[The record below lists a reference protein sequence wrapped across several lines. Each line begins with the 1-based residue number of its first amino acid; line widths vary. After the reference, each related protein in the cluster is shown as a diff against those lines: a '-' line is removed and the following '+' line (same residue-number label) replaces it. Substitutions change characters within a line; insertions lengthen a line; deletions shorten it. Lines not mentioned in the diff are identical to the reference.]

1 MQHSVRSSPPRFFA
15 RFSKCQAAAILVA
28 LLAAFALAPY
38 AMAQTATGS
47 VVGVVTDPTGAV
59 VPKAEVQLV
68 NLATNAVLTQTT
80 NDSGQFTFPNAPL
93 GKYKVLVKM
102 SGFRSA
108 SIPDLDVEVN
118 KTLNVPIKLEVGTEN
133 QVVEVTAAAAQL
145 QTTDAQL
152 GNTVE
157 TDAILRLPTLQRN
170 ATELLNLQPGVVPVG
185 NGIQMR
191 VSGAIDDQNTV
202 TLDGIDITQNIVATG
217 TSIPTPADSVDE
229 FRVTTANPNANFD
242 RASGAQMALA
252 GRHGSNDFHGAL
264 YEYLQNSDLNSNT
277 WDNNHSGIAKPGI
290 RDNRFGA
297 RVGGPIVK
305 DKTFFFANWESRR
318 FSAVSQVNRTVPTA
332 SLRNGIIQFPDA
344 NGVVQQY
351 NIATLD
357 PRGIGV
363 SPSVKAQFALMP
375 LPNTTGGDGFN
386 TGGYLANVSTPLA
399 TDYGVFRLDHKFSD
413 KLLFNGSFTTYR
425 NIFGFT
431 TGTPDISILN
441 GNPSSAVNTPEHSS
455 VTSGALTYTISPT
468 LINVFRFGY
477 VRDDIIGQATS
488 PTTAAG
494 ILNIPGTSTSAG
506 PIALL
511 IGSGVSTFIDS
522 PIDMDTQR
530 ARYQASYTGDWQY
543 IDDLTKI
550 WGKHTFQFGTQ
561 INMLPF
567 THVRADKVLG
577 SITSLVAT
585 VDQGSFIQLPASL
598 TPANVTSANATNFDR
613 YFASLTGMVDNVGVL
628 AVRDN
633 SLNPLPLGT
642 PLINRTNQW
651 ATYFYAQDSWR
662 IASNLTLYYGLSY
675 GWQTAPTEQNNQQ
688 TIMVDATTGQPINP
702 MSYLNT
708 KVQSALA
715 GQIYNPTVGFVPVGQ
730 AHRPVYNIDWGDVA
744 PRVSL
749 AWNPNMTSG
758 FLGRMFGE
766 HKSVIRG
773 GFAMVYDRS
782 NSVQA
787 VEIPMLGIG
796 FDQNISVNL
805 PSCNM
810 SGPGGANCNAG
821 SSNPALSSFRVGV
834 DGSIPLPTPTS
845 ATAPVVPGIY
855 GETLSFQVDPNT
867 KVGRTYNA
875 DLSFQRELPGNIV
888 LEAAYVGR
896 FGRDLPQAVN
906 INQVPYMFVDNASGQ
921 SFAQAFDAVAT
932 ALRTNQSAPVEPWF
946 ENQFPGLAKAKGSAS
961 ATAYIVAQNSANF
974 KNGNLS
980 QLFINMGNY
989 RRSIGLLP
997 YSNDEAQMEFLRTYI
1012 GTVNYNAANLTLNK
1026 RFSHGL
1032 TLSANYTYSLAM
1044 DDGLANQNNAGFYTN
1059 SVHPGVAYGPSNFDR
1074 THTFNAFYTYDI
1086 PAGGNHRFATH
1097 TWFDRV
1103 LSGWYTSG
1111 IVQAW
1116 SGTPLFVTEGGQ
1128 VWGGGTIVTTNTGAI
1143 LTNGVPSTG
1152 MNQGI
1157 GGSGGIGT
1165 SAAGATGTGMN
1176 LFANPQAVYASARP
1190 ILLATDTRDGRAN
1203 PFRGLPFRNMDMSFG
1218 KTTKITERINTR
1230 FSADFFNVF
1239 NHPNFANPT
1248 DNLQSPGSFGVITTT
1263 LNPPNR
1269 TNSARWIEL
1278 GLRVD
1283 F

>member
-1 MQHSVRSSPPRFFA
+1 MEQSERSSPSRFFT
-15 RFSKCQAAAILVA
+15 RVSVFEAAAVLVA
-28 LLAAFALAPY
+28 FLAAFALPQC

-47 VVGVVTDPTGAV
+47 VVGSVTDPTGAV
-59 VPKAEVQLV
+59 VPKAEVQLA
-68 NLATNAVLTQTT
+68 NLATNAVLTQNT
-80 NDSGQFTFPNAPL
+80 NDSGQFTFPNVPL
-93 GKYKVLVKM
+93 GKYKVTVKM
-102 SGFRSA
+102 AGFRSA

-170 ATELLNLQPGVVPVG
+170 ATELLLLQPGVAPAG

-202 TLDGIDITQNIVATG
+202 TIDGIDITQNIVATG

-252 GRHGSNDFHGAL
+252 GRHGSNEFHGAL

-297 RVGGPIVK
+297 RLGGPIFK

-318 FSAVSQVNRTVPTA
+318 FAAVTQVNRTVPTA
-332 SLRNGIIQFPDA
+332 TLRQGIIQFA
-344 NGVVQQY
+344 NGSGVQQY
-351 NIATLD
+351 NVASLD
-357 PRGIGV
+357 PRGIGM

-386 TGGYLANVSTPLA
+386 TGGYLANVSTPLS
-399 TDYGVFRLDHKFSD
+399 TDYGVFRLDHKFNE
-413 KLLFNGSFTTYR
+413 KFLFNGSFTTYR
-425 NIFGFT
+425 NIYGFT

-441 GNPSSAVNTPEHSS
+441 GNPTSAVNTPEHSS

-561 INMLPF
+561 VNMLPF

-598 TPANVTSANATNFDR
+598 TPSGVTSGNATNFAR
-613 YFASLTGMVDNVGVL
+613 YFAALTGMVDNVGVL

-633 SLNPLPLGT
+633 NLNPLPLGT

-662 IASNLTLYYGLSY
+662 MTPNLTFYYGLSY
-675 GWQTAPTEQNNQQ
+675 GWQTAPTEVNNQQ
-688 TIMVDATTGQPINP
+688 TIMIDTTTGQPINP
-702 MSYLNT
+702 VTYLNT
-708 KVQSALA
+708 KVKSALA

-730 AHRPVYNIDWGDVA
+730 AHRPVYDTDWGDVA
-744 PRVSL
+744 PRASL
-749 AWNPNMTSG
+749 AWNPNFTNG
-758 FLGRMFGE
+758 FLSRIFGD
-766 HKSVIRG
+766 HKTVIRG

-796 FDQNISVNL
+796 FDQNISINL
-805 PSCNM
+805 PLCNS
-810 SGPGGANCNAG
+810 SGAGGAGCNAA
-821 SSNPALSSFRVGV
+821 STNPALSSYRVGV
-834 DGSIPLPTPTS
+834 DGTIPLPKPTS

-855 GETLSFQVDPNT
+855 GEQLSFQVDPNT
-867 KVGRTYNA
+867 KVGRSYNL
-875 DLSFQRELPGNIV
+875 DLSVQRELPGNMV

-896 FGRDLPQAVN
+896 FARRLPQALN
-906 INQVPYMFVDNASGQ
+906 LNQAPYMFVDTTSGQ

-932 ALRTNQSAPVEPWF
+932 ALRAGQPAPVQPWF
-946 ENQFPGLAKAKGSAS
+946 ENQFPGLAKANNASS
-961 ATAYIVAQNSANF
+961 ATAYIVGLNSPNF

-997 YSNDEAQMEFLRTYI
+997 YSNDEAQMEFLRTYV
-1012 GTVNYNAANLTLNK
+1012 GTSNYNAATLTLNK

-1032 TLSANYTYSLAM
+1032 TLSANYTYSLAL

-1103 LSGWYTSG
+1103 LGGWYTSG

-1116 SGTPLFVTEGGQ
+1116 SGLPLFATESGQ

-1143 LTNGVPSTG
+1143 LTGGVPDTG
-1152 MNQGI
+1152 IHQGV
-1157 GGSGGIGT
+1157 GGSNGIGT
-1165 SAAGATGTGMN
+1165 SAAGLTGTGMN
-1176 LFANPQAVYASARP
+1176 LFANPAAVYASARP

-1218 KTTKITERINTR
+1218 KTTKITERVNTR

-1239 NHPNFANPT
+1239 NHPNFANPV
-1248 DNLQSPGSFGVITTT
+1248 DNLQSPGSFGVITGTYV
-1263 LNPPNR
+1263 PPNR